1 MNDSGNRRDAKP
13 APRVIVDDAPA
24 QARSSAAPQ
33 VPLVIETAETDRIV
47 PRDRAPVAQD
57 ARGPVAPRRRDAWV
71 RLGLWGLGVAFVG
84 WLGVDAYLWISNA
97 FASSAVLGTFAVAV
111 VTAGVAGAGLVI
123 GREMK
128 SFFALKSVEAHQRR
142 FADETL
148 RPADMREAIREVLA
162 VVPKDRE
169 TESAIE
175 AYQRQAQPHHTP
187 AQQLELLSRTV
198 VSPLDRRAEAVVRR
212 ATARAFGITAVSPTA
227 ITDAIFFIAM
237 SVRMVRGVA
246 ACYGHR
252 PTAAAT
258 AHLLR
263 RLVVEAGRLGAI
275 DLAGMTL
282 TQHIGGALAE
292 RIAANTAESMYAGQ
306 RMARIGLITMGM
318 CRPVPFRPDEVP
330 GMFSSMIGNLFARKA
345 NSPPENGG

>member
-1 MNDSGNRRDAKP
+1 M
-13 APRVIVDDAPA
+13 PR
-24 QARSSAAPQ
+24 QRAA
-33 VPLVIETAETDRIV
+33 
-47 PRDRAPVAQD
+47 VALG
-57 ARGPVAPRRRDAWV
+57 ARGIAAPRRRDAWV
-71 RLGLWGLGVAFVG
+71 RLGLWGVGVAFVG
-84 WLGVDAYLWISNA
+84 WLGVDAWLWTSKA
-97 FASSAVLGTFAVAV
+97 FASSAVLGTFAVAA
-111 VTAGVAGAGLVI
+111 VTAGIAGAGLII
-123 GREMK
+123 GRELK

-169 TESAIE
+169 LEAAIE

-187 AQQLELLSRTV
+187 SQQLELLSRTV

-345 NSPPENGG
+345 NNPPENGG

>member
-1 MNDSGNRRDAKP
+1 MSDSSTPREKKSG
-13 APRVIVDDAPA
+13 PRVIVDDGEAE
-24 QARSSAAPQ
+24 ARPFVTPHA
-33 VPLVIETAETDRIV
+33 PLVLETEETERIV
-47 PRDRAPVAQD
+47 PRQRAAVPQS
-57 ARGPVAPRRRDAWV
+57 ARVPAAPRRRDAWV
-71 RLGLWGLGVAFVG
+71 RLGLWGVGVAFVG
-84 WLGVDAYLWISNA
+84 WLGVDAYLWIANA
-97 FASSAVLGTFAVAV
+97 FASSAVLGTAAAAV

-169 TESAIE
+169 TEAAIE
-175 AYQRQAQPHHTP
+175 AYQRQLQPHHTP

-198 VSPLDRRAEAVVRR
+198 ITPLDRRAEAIVRR
-212 ATARAFGITAVSPTA
+212 ATAGAFGITAVSPTA
-227 ITDAIFFIAM
+227 MTDVLFFVAM

-263 RLVVEAGRLGAI
+263 RLLTEAGKLGAV

-318 CRPVPFRPDEVP
+318 CRPVPFLPEEVP
-330 GMFSSMIGNLFARKA
+330 GMFSSMIGKLFARK
-345 NSPPENGG
+345 E

>member
-1 MNDSGNRRDAKP
+1 MREGSA
-13 APRVIVDDAPA
+13 APRVIVDDGEAEALPFVTPHA
-24 QARSSAAPQ
+24 
-33 VPLVIETAETDRIV
+33 PLVLETEETERVV
-47 PRDRAPVAQD
+47 PRQRAAVPQS
-57 ARGPVAPRRRDAWV
+57 ARVPAAPRRRDAWV
-71 RLGLWGLGVAFVG
+71 RLGLWGVGVAFVG
-84 WLGVDAYLWISNA
+84 WLGVDAYLWIANA
-97 FASSAVLGTFAVAV
+97 FASSTALGTAAAAV

-169 TESAIE
+169 TEAAIE
-175 AYQRQAQPHHTP
+175 AYQRQLQPHHTP

-198 VSPLDRRAEAVVRR
+198 ITPLDRRAEAAVRR
-212 ATARAFGITAVSPTA
+212 ATAGAFGITAVSPTA
-227 ITDAIFFIAM
+227 MTDVLFFVAM

-258 AHLLR
+258 APRVR
-263 RLVVEAGRLGAI
+263 RLLTEAGQLGAG

-318 CRPVPFRPDEVP
+318 CRPVPFLPEEVP
-330 GMFSSMIGNLFARKA
+330 GMFSSMVGNLFARK
-345 NSPPENGG
+345 G

>member
-1 MNDSGNRRDAKP
+1 MSDSSTPREKKSG
-13 APRVIVDDAPA
+13 PRVIVDDGEA
-24 QARSSAAPQ
+24 QARPFATPHA
-33 VPLVIETAETDRIV
+33 PLVLETEETERVV
-47 PRDRAPVAQD
+47 PRQRAAVPQS
-57 ARGPVAPRRRDAWV
+57 ARVPAVPRRRDAWV
-71 RLGLWGLGVAFVG
+71 RLGLWGVGVAFVG
-84 WLGVDAYLWISNA
+84 WLGVDAYLWIANA
-97 FASSAVLGTFAVAV
+97 FASSTALGTAAAAV

-169 TESAIE
+169 TEAAIE
-175 AYQRQAQPHHTP
+175 AYQRQLQPHHTP

-198 VSPLDRRAEAVVRR
+198 ITPLDRRAEAIVRR
-212 ATARAFGITAVSPTA
+212 ATAGAFGITAVSPTA
-227 ITDAIFFIAM
+227 MTDVLFFVAM

-263 RLVVEAGRLGAI
+263 RLLTEAGKLGAV

-318 CRPVPFRPDEVP
+318 CRPVPFLPEEVP
-330 GMFSSMIGNLFARKA
+330 GMFSSMIGKLFARK
-345 NSPPENGG
+345 E

>member
-1 MNDSGNRRDAKP
+1 MSDPSRPRQKSG
-13 APRVIVDDAPA
+13 PRVIADDAVEDVRPFA
-24 QARSSAAPQ
+24 TPHA
-33 VPLVIETAETDRIV
+33 PLVVETEETERVV
-47 PRDRAPVAQD
+47 PRERAAVAQSF
-57 ARGPVAPRRRDAWV
+57 ALPVKPRRRDAWV
-71 RLGLWGLGVAFVG
+71 RLGLYGLGVAFAG
-84 WLGVDAYLWISNA
+84 WLGIDAYLWINSA
-97 FASSAVLGTFAVAV
+97 FASSLALGTVASAV
-111 VTAGVAGAGLVI
+111 VAAGFGGAALII

-128 SFFALKSVEAHQRR
+128 SFFALKSVEEHQKR

-148 RPADMREAIREVLA
+148 RPADMREAIRDVIA

-169 TESAIE
+169 TEAAIE
-175 AYQRQAQPHHTP
+175 AFQRQVQAHHTP
-187 AQQLELLSRTV
+187 AQQLEVLSRTLMT
-198 VSPLDRRAEAVVRR
+198 PLDRRAERVVRR
-212 ATARAFGITAVSPTA
+212 ATAAAFGITAVSPTA
-227 ITDAIFFIAM
+227 ITDVMFFVAM

-263 RLVVEAGRLGAI
+263 RLLTEAGKLGAV

-282 TQHIGGALAE
+282 TQHIGGAIAE

-318 CRPVPFRPDEVP
+318 CRPVPFQPEEVP
-330 GMFSSMIGNLFARKA
+330 GMFSSMIGNIFARKK
-345 NSPPENGG
+345 GTVD

>member
-1 MNDSGNRRDAKP
+1 
-13 APRVIVDDAPA
+13 
-24 QARSSAAPQ
+24 
-33 VPLVIETAETDRIV
+33 
-47 PRDRAPVAQD
+47 
-57 ARGPVAPRRRDAWV
+57 
-71 RLGLWGLGVAFVG
+71 
-84 WLGVDAYLWISNA
+84 
-97 FASSAVLGTFAVAV
+97 
-111 VTAGVAGAGLVI
+111 
-123 GREMK
+123 
-128 SFFALKSVEAHQRR
+128 
-142 FADETL
+142 
-148 RPADMREAIREVLA
+148 
-162 VVPKDRE
+162 
-169 TESAIE
+169 
-175 AYQRQAQPHHTP
+175 
-187 AQQLELLSRTV
+187 
-198 VSPLDRRAEAVVRR
+198 VVRR

-292 RIAANTAESMYAGQ
+292 RLAANTAESMYAGQ

-330 GMFSSMIGNLFARKA
+330 GMFSSMIGNLFARK
-345 NSPPENGG
+345 E

>member
-1 MNDSGNRRDAKP
+1 MSDSGKRRDAKP

-24 QARSSAAPQ
+24 RGHSSAAPQ
-33 VPLVIETAETDRIV
+33 APLVIETAETDRIV
-47 PRDRAPVAQD
+47 PRERAPVAQD

-345 NSPPENGG
+345 NSPPESGG

>member
-1 MNDSGNRRDAKP
+1 MTDKDQARASG
-13 APRVIVDDAPA
+13 PRVIVEDAPA
-24 QARSSAAPQ
+24 GDRPATAAAP
-33 VPLVIETAETDRIV
+33 LVFRTEETERVV
-47 PRDRAPVAQD
+47 PRERAAVVQSPRVPA
-57 ARGPVAPRRRDAWV
+57 ASRRRDAWV
-71 RLGLWGLGVAFVG
+71 RLGLWGVGVAFVG
-84 WLGVDAYLWISNA
+84 WLGVDAYLWIANA
-97 FASSAVLGTFAVAV
+97 FASSAVLGTAAVAV
-111 VTAGVAGAGLVI
+111 VTAGVAGAALVI

-128 SFFALKSVEAHQRR
+128 SFFALKSVEAHQQR
-142 FADETL
+142 FAGENL

-169 TESAIE
+169 TEAAIE
-175 AYQRQAQPHHTP
+175 AYQRQLQAHHTP

-198 VSPLDRRAEAVVRR
+198 VTPLDRRAEAVVRR

-263 RLVVEAGRLGAI
+263 RLVVEAGRLGAV

-292 RIAANTAESMYAGQ
+292 RLAANTAESMYAGQ

-318 CRPVPFRPDEVP
+318 CRPVPFLPEEVP
-330 GMFSSMIGNLFARKA
+330 GMFSSMIGNLFARK
-345 NSPPENGG
+345 E

>member
-1 MNDSGNRRDAKP
+1 MSDSGKRRDAKP

-24 QARSSAAPQ
+24 RGHSSAAPQ
-33 VPLVIETAETDRIV
+33 APLVIETAETDRIV
-47 PRDRAPVAQD
+47 PRERAPVAQD

-97 FASSAVLGTFAVAV
+97 FVSSAVLGTFAVVV

-187 AQQLELLSRTV
+187 SQQLELLSRTV

-345 NSPPENGG
+345 NSSPESGG

>member
-1 MNDSGNRRDAKP
+1 MSDTSRPRSG
-13 APRVIVDDAPA
+13 PRVIVDDAPDEPVTA
-24 QARSSAAPQ
+24 TTAARPIVFDTQ
-33 VPLVIETAETDRIV
+33 ETEAVV
-47 PRDRAPVAQD
+47 PRERAV
-57 ARGPVAPRRRDAWV
+57 VAPPARATAPKRRDGWV
-71 RLGLWGLGVAFVG
+71 RLGLYALGAAFVG
-84 WLGVDAYLWISNA
+84 WLGVDAYQWISNA
-97 FASSAVLGTFAVAV
+97 FAGSVALGTAASAVVGLGTLGAV
-111 VTAGVAGAGLVI
+111 LVI
-123 GREMK
+123 GRELK
-128 SFFALKSVEAHQRR
+128 SFFALKSVEAHQQR
-142 FADETL
+142 FSDGAV
-148 RPADMREAIREVLA
+148 RPADMRNAIRDVLA

-169 TESAIE
+169 TRAAIE
-175 AYQRQAQPHHTP
+175 AYQRQGQVHHTP

-198 VSPLDRRAEAVVRR
+198 MMPLDRRAESVVRR

-237 SVRMVRGVA
+237 AVRMVRGVA

-306 RMARIGLITMGM
+306 RMARIGLITMSM
-318 CRPVPFRPDEVP
+318 CRPVPFLPEEVP
-330 GMFSSMIGNLFARKA
+330 GMFSSMIGGLFRKKA
-345 NSPPENGG
+345 TSEPGAEPDPE

>member
-1 MNDSGNRRDAKP
+1 MSDSLPPRKRSSG
-13 APRVIVDDAPA
+13 PRVIVEDGPA
-24 QARSSAAPQ
+24 QARPFATPHA
-33 VPLVIETAETDRIV
+33 PLVLETEEIERIL
-47 PRDRAPVAQD
+47 PRERAPVMQD
-57 ARGPVAPRRRDAWV
+57 TGALPAKPRRRDGWV
-71 RLGLWGLGVAFVG
+71 RLGLYGLGVAFAG
-84 WLGVDAYLWISNA
+84 WLGVDAYLWISSA
-97 FASSAVLGTFAVAV
+97 FASSATLGMVASAAVA
-111 VTAGVAGAGLVI
+111 AGIVGAALVI
-123 GREMK
+123 GREVK
-128 SFFALKSVEAHQRR
+128 SFLALKSVEAHQQR

-148 RPADMREAIREVLA
+148 RPADMRDAIREVLA

-169 TESAIE
+169 TENAIE
-175 AYQRQAQPHHTP
+175 AYQRQAQAHHTP

-198 VSPLDRRAEAVVRR
+198 MTPLDRRAEAVVRR

-227 ITDAIFFIAM
+227 ITDVIFFVAM

-263 RLVVEAGRLGAI
+263 RLLVDAGKLGAV

-318 CRPVPFRPDEVP
+318 CRPVPFQPSEVP
-330 GMFSSMIGNLFARKA
+330 GMFSSMIGGLFARK
-345 NSPPENGG
+345 PENRG

>member
-1 MNDSGNRRDAKP
+1 MSESGKQRDGRP

-24 QARSSAAPQ
+24 QAPTFAAPPA
-33 VPLVIETAETDRIV
+33 PLVIETAETDRIV
-47 PRDRAPVAQD
+47 PRQRAAVAQS

-71 RLGLWGLGVAFVG
+71 RLGLWGLGVSFAG
-84 WLGVDAYLWISNA
+84 WLGVDAWLWISNA
-97 FASSAVLGTFAVAV
+97 FASSAVLGTFAVAA
-111 VTAGVAGAGLVI
+111 VTAGIAGAALVI

-148 RPADMREAIREVLA
+148 RPADMREAIRDVLA
-162 VVPKDRE
+162 VVPKDRV

-175 AYQRQAQPHHTP
+175 TYQRQAQPHHTP
-187 AQQLELLSRTV
+187 SQQLELLSRTV
-198 VSPLDRRAEAVVRR
+198 VAPLDRRAEAVVRR

-227 ITDAIFFIAM
+227 ITDVIFFIAM

-345 NSPPENGG
+345 NNPPESGG